1 MAALNVVFNRDNTI
15 TVRVGRQVESIGLE
29 GKTKSQIFDAVK
41 WAAIS
46 KGAVVSDVQITEMLW
61 SPSQK

>member
-29 GKTKSQIFDAVK
+29 GKTKAQIFDAVK